1 MSVHPRDAAAVTM
14 HRNAPLVPTGW
25 QTLGPFFPHSFFR
38 EGDNDLTRLSAEAAP
53 TTRGERIRI
62 LGRVLEEGGRPC
74 VNAVLEAWQADA
86 CGRFRHPHDPEA
98 QLADPD
104 FLGWG
109 RAWTDREGWYEF
121 RTVLPGAY
129 QDATGPRS
137 PHVNLAILA
146 SGIMRRLVTTVFF
159 PDFAAANAA
168 DPVLASIPDP
178 ALRALL
184 VARPD
189 GEAEGARLFRLDLLL
204 RGDPAEETPFFLD

>member
-1 MSVHPRDAAAVTM
+1 MTALP
-14 HRNAPLVPTGW
+14 NAPLVPTGW
-25 QTLGPFFPHSFFR
+25 QTVGPFFPQTFFHD
-38 EGDNDLTRLSAEAAP
+38 GDNDLTRVSPEAAP

-62 LGRVLEEGGRPC
+62 HGRVLEQGGGPC

-86 CGRFRHPHDPEA
+86 GGRFRHPHDPEA
-98 QLADPD
+98 HLADPD

-109 RAWTDREGWYEF
+109 RAWTDAEGHFEF

-129 QDATGPRS
+129 PDRAGPRA

-146 SGIMRRLVTTVFF
+146 SGIMARLSTVLFF

-168 DPVLASIPDP
+168 DPVLSGIPDP

-184 VARPD
+184 VAQEEASVD
-189 GEAEGARLFRLDLLL
+189 GERVFRFDILLH
-204 RGDPAEETPFFLD
+204 GDAASETPFFEE